1 MKDLKTLT
9 ITPVDILKKHL
20 FSHDMYKMTEY
31 YSKATMGGCG
41 RESRIRKEFFPELL
55 ECLPCKNALLKK

>member
-9 ITPVDILKKHL
+9 ITPVDILKKQL
-20 FSHDMYKMTEY
+20 FSHGRQTMTEY

-41 RESRIRKEFFPELL
+41 RDSRIRTELFPELL
-55 ECLPCKNALLKK
+55 ECLPCKNSLLKK